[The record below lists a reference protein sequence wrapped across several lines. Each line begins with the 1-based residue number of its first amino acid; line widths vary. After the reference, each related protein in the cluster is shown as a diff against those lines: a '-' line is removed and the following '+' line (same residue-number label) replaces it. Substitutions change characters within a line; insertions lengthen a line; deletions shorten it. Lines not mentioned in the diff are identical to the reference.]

1 MGIHDGHRE
10 KKRRQ
15 FLDHGLDSF
24 ADHEA
29 LELLLFYAIPRRD
42 TNATAHRL
50 LEKFGTLDG
59 VLSAPVAELCQVEG
73 VGETAASL
81 LRLVPQIYR
90 RARLSAAGQETILNS
105 TRLAGDYLL
114 CLFIGETHTEV
125 LYQLCLDRKG
135 KLLACRKVGTGGVSA
150 VSVDIRKIVEN
161 ALLTGASDVI
171 LAHNHPSGI
180 ALPSKDDY
188 AATYQVREAL
198 RTVGVRLIDHIVVSD
213 DDYVSMRDSG
223 HLG

>member
-42 TNATAHRL
+42 TNVTAHRL

-59 VLSAPVAELCQVEG
+59 VLSAPVEELCQVEG
-73 VGETAASL
+73 VGETAAAL
-81 LRLVPQIYR
+81 LKLVPQVYR
-90 RARLSAAGQETILNS
+90 RARLSAARQETILNS

-171 LAHNHPSGI
+171 LAHNHPSGV
-180 ALPSKDDY
+180 ALPSEDDY

-198 RTVGVRLIDHIVVSD
+198 RTVGVRLTDHIVVSD
-213 DDYVSMRDSG
+213 NDYVSMKDSG